1 MAAKSANVMA
11 RVEPD
16 IKEQAEAILSSI
28 GITASA
34 GINMFYRQIIVDNG
48 LPFRPSASVRP
59 PKALSEMAKE
69 EFDAKMTLGLAQAKA
84 GEGMPADEFF
94 KQLDN
99 DRIRG

>member
-48 LPFRPSASVRP
+48 LPFRPSASVRR
-59 PKALSEMAKE
+59 PKALGEMTEKE
-69 EFDAKMTLGLAQAKA
+69 FNAKMAMGLAQAKA
-84 GEGMPADEFF
+84 GEGILADEFF

-99 DRIRG
+99 GIRG